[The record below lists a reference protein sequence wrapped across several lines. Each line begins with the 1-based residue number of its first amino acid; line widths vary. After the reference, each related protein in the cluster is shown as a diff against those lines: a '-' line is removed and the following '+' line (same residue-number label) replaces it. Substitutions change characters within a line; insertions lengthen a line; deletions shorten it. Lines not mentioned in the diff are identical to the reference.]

1 MIMNYKKLS
10 LAFIAILALTH
21 TPLQS
26 SAREA
31 SMTSTATEQA
41 NDEINV
47 KGHVVDET
55 GEPVIGASIIQNGT
69 TKGTVT
75 DLDGN
80 FSLNVNSGASITI
93 SYVGYTSQNMKVTSS
108 APLKI
113 TLKEEKTN
121 LNEVVVVGYGTQKKA
136 NLTGSVSSVD
146 SKDLGNRALT
156 SVALGIQGKMPGVTI
171 VNAGGTPGRDDSGT
185 SIHVRGTGSFN
196 NSSPMIVVDGIES
209 TMYDIDPNDIESMSV
224 LKDAASAAIY
234 GSKAANGVI
243 IITTKRGQVNK
254 SVVSYSGTFGW
265 QSPTRLANY
274 VNSADYARLTNEAR
288 ANEGYSPMYTDKDIE
303 LFENGTDPDGH
314 ANTDW
319 QDLFYD
325 QSGFQTTNNL
335 RISGGS
341 EAIRYMASVG
351 YTDQNGIIRNS
362 GMNKYNIRLNLDS
375 KVSNR
380 LDASFNMAYT
390 REDIT
395 RPTGPNGNDYTTYFY
410 VLNKLSPMVPCYKT
424 DGTYGYIGDGN
435 PIAWFDNNSVQD
447 QFRNNL
453 QTIASL
459 TYHILPELS
468 LKGTAAYK
476 LYYGETHDMH
486 KAIQYDDIYNQG
498 TVDKLS
504 ENIYRDDRVSGD
516 ILLTYEKTFN
526 KVHNLKAMA
535 GYHAELYRNNG
546 LTGYRDNFAN
556 SNLYDLDAASA
567 QNMSNKGNSVKFS
580 MLSYFGRVNYDY
592 MGKYL
597 FEGDLRYDGTSRFAS
612 GHRWGMFPSFS
623 AGWRMSEEKFFE
635 PLRKVVDNVKLRAS
649 WGQLGNQDIIGYY
662 PTVSTLTLG
671 QNYPFGGSIQTGAV
685 TVNAVNKNLKW
696 ETTTT
701 WGVGLDM
708 NLLGKL
714 SVVMDYYNKTT
725 NGILMTINTP
735 ITFALSNYYDNVGK
749 IRNSGFEFSATWNDK
764 IGQVGYSVGGNIA
777 FNKNKILSMGG
788 TGDQYMYDTNGACY
802 GIMREGEAFHSFYGY
817 KTDGYFQ
824 SEDEIAKAY
833 PNGHIQLSGRDPKP
847 GDIKYVDANGD
858 GKLDANDRCVLGS
871 WDPGI
876 TFGFNL
882 SANWNGFDIMAV
894 LQGAT
899 DVHGYITRE
908 GVGYING
915 DTSKPT
921 TLWLD
926 HWTTD
931 NRNAAMPRL
940 IQGMEGWS
948 MPTTTSDFWM
958 QDATY
963 LRMKTLQIG
972 YNLPKTWLT
981 KIGVANVRLFYTAEN
996 LFTLTSFMKGYDPES
1011 PVSADN
1017 MKGNYYPQT
1026 KTHSFGINLTF

>member
-31 SMTSTATEQA
+31 TMTTSTATEQA

-234 GSKAANGVI
+234 
-243 IITTKRGQVNK
+243 
-254 SVVSYSGTFGW
+254 
-265 QSPTRLANY
+265 
-274 VNSADYARLTNEAR
+274 
-288 ANEGYSPMYTDKDIE
+288 
-303 LFENGTDPDGH
+303 
-314 ANTDW
+314 
-319 QDLFYD
+319 FYD

-833 PNGHIQLSGRDPKP
+833 PKGHIQLSGRDPKP

-931 NRNAAMPRL
+931 NRNATMPRL

-972 YNLPKTWLT
+972 YNLPKAWLT

-996 LFTLTSFMKGYDPES
+996 LFTLTSFMKGYDPEA

>member
-1 MIMNYKKLS
+1 MNYKKLS

-31 SMTSTATEQA
+31 TMTTSTATEQA

-75 DLDGN
+75 DLDGD

-351 YTDQNGIIRNS
+351 
-362 GMNKYNIRLNLDS
+362 
-375 KVSNR
+375 
-380 LDASFNMAYT
+380 
-390 REDIT
+390 
-395 RPTGPNGNDYTTYFY
+395 
-410 VLNKLSPMVPCYKT
+410 
-424 DGTYGYIGDGN
+424 
-435 PIAWFDNNSVQD
+435 W
-447 QFRNNL
+447 
-453 QTIASL
+453 
-459 TYHILPELS
+459 
-468 LKGTAAYK
+468 
-476 LYYGETHDMH
+476 
-486 KAIQYDDIYNQG
+486 
-498 TVDKLS
+498 
-504 ENIYRDDRVSGD
+504 
-516 ILLTYEKTFN
+516 
-526 KVHNLKAMA
+526 
-535 GYHAELYRNNG
+535 
-546 LTGYRDNFAN
+546 
-556 SNLYDLDAASA
+556 
-567 QNMSNKGNSVKFS
+567 
-580 MLSYFGRVNYDY
+580 
-592 MGKYL
+592 
-597 FEGDLRYDGTSRFAS
+597 
-612 GHRWGMFPSFS
+612 
-623 AGWRMSEEKFFE
+623 
-635 PLRKVVDNVKLRAS
+635 
-649 WGQLGNQDIIGYY
+649 
-662 PTVSTLTLG
+662 
-671 QNYPFGGSIQTGAV
+671 
-685 TVNAVNKNLKW
+685 
-696 ETTTT
+696 
-701 WGVGLDM
+701 
-708 NLLGKL
+708 
-714 SVVMDYYNKTT
+714 
-725 NGILMTINTP
+725 
-735 ITFALSNYYDNVGK
+735 
-749 IRNSGFEFSATWNDK
+749 
-764 IGQVGYSVGGNIA
+764 
-777 FNKNKILSMGG
+777 
-788 TGDQYMYDTNGACY
+788 
-802 GIMREGEAFHSFYGY
+802 
-817 KTDGYFQ
+817 
-824 SEDEIAKAY
+824 
-833 PNGHIQLSGRDPKP
+833 
-847 GDIKYVDANGD
+847 
-858 GKLDANDRCVLGS
+858 
-871 WDPGI
+871 
-876 TFGFNL
+876 
-882 SANWNGFDIMAV
+882 
-894 LQGAT
+894 
-899 DVHGYITRE
+899 
-908 GVGYING
+908 
-915 DTSKPT
+915 
-921 TLWLD
+921 
-926 HWTTD
+926 
-931 NRNAAMPRL
+931 
-940 IQGMEGWS
+940 
-948 MPTTTSDFWM
+948 
-958 QDATY
+958 
-963 LRMKTLQIG
+963 
-972 YNLPKTWLT
+972 
-981 KIGVANVRLFYTAEN
+981 
-996 LFTLTSFMKGYDPES
+996 
-1011 PVSADN
+1011 
-1017 MKGNYYPQT
+1017 
-1026 KTHSFGINLTF
+1026 